1 MPKLPSLKQQVER
14 ILDAGGGQWRSVILR
29 MKSDREEDEL
39 ARVAAEAI
47 GRRNLYLSARD
58 VLPPQ
63 RVREP
68 AKGKAARVLDFPYDL
83 LGTSSHVTAAAPESF
98 SSKKL
103 RSHAFNQLKPV
114 LSEDIVVK
122 AANEPKRNEADIG
135 NVQVF
140 WAAKSILLTI
150 ERDELAKLPDEMPQ
164 VQAIYPNRVLRVPR
178 LAPTRNIPIPV
189 RENKISSWGLQ
200 KIGALATWGAYGGK
214 GKGIRV
220 GILDTGVDAE
230 HPDLKGKVVKW
241 AEFDKFGKE
250 VADSKPHD
258 SDRHGTH
265 CCGIVAGGNASGQW
279 IGVAPEA
286 ELAVALVLNG
296 EAAGTDAQILAGID
310 WLVEQNVHVVNM
322 SLGGLTMD
330 PEVPSTYTEAV
341 LTCLRAGIP
350 VVTAVGNEGSQTTG
364 LPGNDIFAFSAG
376 ASDYADMA
384 AGFSGG
390 RTQIIRKSN
399 HIPPQHLPLTY
410 MKPEV
415 SAPGV
420 AVKSSVPGGK
430 WDAFNGTSMAAP
442 HVAGAIALLLSNT
455 SILKKTKPA
464 ERGFLLQDLITGSVE
479 ELGESGQNHRFGFGR
494 IDALRAIGFA
504 RELGY

>member
-1 MPKLPSLKQQVER
+1 MLKKSLKRQIEH
-14 ILDAGGGQWRSVILR
+14 ILDSGGGEVRSVILR
-29 MKSDREEDEL
+29 MKSDNDESGL
-39 ARVAAEAI
+39 GGVAADAI

-58 VLPPQ
+58 VLPLQ
-63 RVREP
+63 RNVQRSRS
-68 AKGKAARVLDFPYDL
+68 RVTPVAV
-83 LGTSSHVTAAAPESF
+83 SSQVAAAAKSLSPTR
-98 SSKKL
+98 L
-103 RSHAFNQLKPV
+103 RSQAFDQLRPM

-122 AANEPKRNEADIG
+122 AANQPKQSKADIG

-150 ERDELAKLPDEMPQ
+150 EKDELAKLPAEMPQ
-164 VQAIYPNRVLRVPR
+164 VQDVYPNRTLHVPR
-178 LAPTRNIPIPV
+178 LAPTRSMPIPV

-214 GKGIRV
+214 GEGIRV

-230 HPDLKGKVVKW
+230 HPDLRGKVAKW
-241 AEFDKFGKE
+241 AEFDRVGKE
-250 VADSKPHD
+250 VVNSKPHD

-265 CCGIVAGGNASGQW
+265 CCGIVAGGDASGQW
-279 IGVAPEA
+279 IGVAPNA

-296 EAAGTDAQILAGID
+296 EDGGTDAQVLAGID

-364 LPGNDIFAFSAG
+364 LPGNDIFAFSVG
-376 ASDYADMA
+376 AADYADKA

-390 RTQIIRKSN
+390 RTQIIRKST
-399 HIPPQHLPLTY
+399 HIPPKHLPLTY

-455 SILKKTKPA
+455 SILKTTKAA

-494 IDALRAIGFA
+494 IDVLRAIGFA